1 MSDSSFGADSPFSG
15 SPADRR
21 NRKAGRRGRKKRDAL
36 PAAPPE
42 SLESRSML
50 AANALD
56 VADVMWN
63 GKLVESV
70 RDEYVFRMPQIN
82 TATARSVV
90 DYQSRTP
97 AVQPGWSLQTLGSG
111 FFKLTAPGATQATL
125 TAWARTNGVPSVNVN
140 AVRSLARTPNDTY
153 FNAPDNWAFPT
164 ISADRAWDTSTGAG
178 TTIVAVIDTGVDYLH
193 PDLAANMWRN
203 PNEVAGDNIDNDN
216 NGWIDDVFGVNTIG
230 GSGDPRDDNGH
241 GTFCAGLIGAVG
253 NNNAGI
259 AGVNWTTQIMAI
271 KIFDSAGRTSL
282 AAEIAGIQYVLNQ
295 KAAGQNI
302 VAANLS
308 YGGYGFFQQE
318 LDALNQLAQTG
329 VVVVAAAGNDTNN
342 NDVFPAYPASHIVP
356 GLISVAASTTS
367 DALAGFSNFGASSV
381 DLAAPGVGILSTRSA
396 LAASYPPYKADPNYS
411 VSQGTSFAAPL
422 VAGTAALLK
431 AVRPTASIQQV
442 KDAILNGVDKIAS
455 MSGKVL
461 TGGRLNVANA
471 VSLINAGAGSV
482 PVASISPG
490 QGLRFIEGHAGHTF
504 ADIKISLDRPC
515 DPGKSATVWVE
526 TPAGGTAISGSD
538 FIPQA
543 GFVTFTGRETEKSVR
558 IRIIGERLSEPDEQ
572 FVVKLD
578 AAKSKGATVGT
589 GQATVTIVDDDNTST
604 PSQPGGT
611 SPLLPVVSLAAKMQP
626 GPTGPMVP
634 MPIREGGL
642 ATFVV
647 SLDRTSN
654 RNVTVKYRTT
664 QPVGVPAGTAL
675 ENLDY
680 VPTSGTLTFRPGER
694 TKEFTVRILEDKI
707 ADIDETFRV
716 VLTEPTNVELSAAQN
731 ALTAMITDMPYVPP
745 PATGFQIIV
754 SFPDNSLTTAQQAVF
769 QQAANRW
776 QEIIVG
782 DLPNVT
788 DPVTGQVIDDILIL
802 ATARPID
809 GVGQILGQA
818 GPTHFRSG
826 PRGLPWK
833 GGMEFDSA
841 DVAVM
846 EADGTF
852 RNVILHEMAHVLGFG
867 TLWQQFGL
875 VTGLGGANPLY
886 VGTNALREYRS
897 LFGVPAATGVPVENQ
912 GGPGTAG
919 SHWRESVF
927 DTELMTGFA
936 ESAGTQQPISRI
948 TVGALQDLGYR
959 VNYGRADGYQKL
971 ASYVAAAAAVSP
983 AGSVRPAA
991 RLAVMAPVQTPVQT
1005 VAQQPA
1011 AEAKPGAAATQAAGR
1026 PVSRAFVALAK
1037 SFAASGEVA
1046 TDGAGGSRR
1055 PVRPGL

>member
-1 MSDSSFGADSPFSG
+1 MTDPLLGADRPFG
-15 SPADRR
+15 GPPADRR
-21 NRKAGRRGRKKRDAL
+21 SRKASRRARKKRDARL
-36 PAAPPE
+36 AAPLE
-42 SLESRSML
+42 ALESRCML
-50 AANALD
+50 AANGLD
-56 VADVMWN
+56 IANVMWN
-63 GKLVESV
+63 GKLVEAV
-70 RDEYVFRMPQIN
+70 RNEYVLRMPQLN

-90 DYQSRTP
+90 DYQSRIP

-111 FFKLTAPGATQATL
+111 FFKLTAPGETQTTL
-125 TAWARTNGVPSVNVN
+125 TAWARTNGVPSINVN

-164 ISADRAWDTSTGAG
+164 ISAEQAWDTSTGA
-178 TTIVAVIDTGVDYLH
+178 TSTIVAVIDSGVDYLH

-230 GSGDPRDDNGH
+230 GTGDPRDDEGH

-271 KIFDSAGRTSL
+271 KIFDAAGRTNL

-295 KAAGQNI
+295 RAAGQNI

-342 NDVFPAYPASHIVP
+342 NDVSPFYPASHIVP
-356 GLISVAASTTS
+356 GLIAVAASTTS
-367 DALAGFSNFGASSV
+367 DGLAGFSSFGAGSV
-381 DLAAPGVGILSTRSA
+381 DLAAPGVGVLSTRSA
-396 LAASYPPYKADPNYS
+396 LAGSYPPYKADLNYS
-411 VSQGTSFAAPL
+411 VGSGTSFAAPL

-442 KDAILNGVDKIAS
+442 KDAILNGADRIPSLA
-455 MSGKVL
+455 GRVL

-471 VSLINAGAGSV
+471 VALINAGPGSV

-526 TPAGGTAISGSD
+526 TPAGGTAVSGSD

-558 IRIIGERLSEPDEQ
+558 IRIIGERLREQDEQ

-578 AAKSKGATVGT
+578 QAKSKGATVGT
-589 GQATVTIVDDDNTST
+589 GQATVTIVDDDNTAA

-611 SPLLPVVSLAAKMQP
+611 NPLLPVVSLAAKMQP

-634 MPIREGGL
+634 VPIREGGL

-654 RNVTVKYRTT
+654 QNVTVKYRTT
-664 QPVGVPAGTAL
+664 QPVSVPAGTAL

-707 ADIDETFRV
+707 TDIDETFRV

-745 PATGFQIIV
+745 PAPGFQIIV
-754 SFPDNSLTTAQQAVF
+754 SFPDNSLTTAQQTVF
-769 QQAANRW
+769 QQAAARW

-802 ATARPID
+802 ATAQPID

-818 GPTHFRSG
+818 GPTAVRSG

-833 GGMEFDSA
+833 GVMEFDSA
-841 DVAVM
+841 DLPVL
-846 EADGTF
+846 EANGTF
-852 RNVILHEMAHVLGFG
+852 RSVILHEMAHVLGFG

-875 VTGLGGANPLY
+875 VQGLDSPNPTY
-886 VGTNALREYRS
+886 VGPNALREYRS
-897 LFGVPAATGVPVENQ
+897 LFGVPTATGVPVEDQ

-936 ESAGTQQPISRI
+936 ELAGTATPISRI
-948 TVGALQDLGYR
+948 TVGAMQDLGYQ
-959 VNYGRADGYQKL
+959 VNYGRADGYQRF
-971 ASYVAAAAAVSP
+971 AFSVAAAGVSP
-983 AGSVRPAA
+983 G
-991 RLAVMAPVQTPVQT
+991 
-1005 VAQQPA
+1005 
-1011 AEAKPGAAATQAAGR
+1011 GA
-1026 PVSRAFVALAK
+1026 
-1037 SFAASGEVA
+1037 
-1046 TDGAGGSRR
+1046 DGAGGLRR
-1055 PVRPGL
+1055 QVRARI